1 MAVINVAW
9 KGGLMKN
16 VLVSL
21 GPAAI
26 QLSDLQNFLS
36 GLNVP
41 TDQTANQR
49 SGMEIFLCVTDCR

>member
-1 MAVINVAW
+1 
-9 KGGLMKN
+9 MKN
-16 VLVSL
+16 LVVCL

-41 TDQTANQR
+41 TGETTNQR
-49 SGMEIFLCVTDCR
+49 SGMNIFLCITDCN